1 MRTVNK
7 NYILILVYNL
17 RFLFLLFIFENM
29 SIKAQED
36 INPIILA
43 EDASLLYLKDYN
55 EKGFIMTTKKLFF
68 SKTLE
73 YSEEF
78 TTEYPSYSVF
88 TTYGDTQYILTA
100 CTNDNLLGQL
110 DTQTLIESQLFSY
123 NSFSSLSP
131 ERNLCSLS
139 FLDPY
144 AFLVHTV
151 IKNENEIAL
160 FFLKIEISSGTNGPI
175 LGNSPNY
182 FDTAFDLNV
191 PSDFKYISC
200 DVIIASTIYALICG
214 YVDITSTG
222 NYEYRAFITN
232 MNFKGLDT
240 NSLVVFK
247 SDILYDFSVERI
259 DNDYIRYIIGN
270 NSFEIYAKYLGS
282 YFSMY
287 KVSDELKNQ
296 YLYSFNSNGYLFYYN
311 NENIFHLVPIDDT
324 NLNYNLYITNTTS
337 NNNLIITLTDK
348 SIEELYGFFDQVN
361 KKYIIIYQYSNKIEY
376 FIIDYY
382 CLFNAWERNENNE
395 KICYENQN
403 YCETKEYFYHTDTRE
418 CTLTSCNIG
427 YYQFNFECYKNK
439 CPENTKDVNNTC
451 ECKYKYFIEEG
462 KLNCFSEETTCESIN
477 YPIESNNNQ
486 CFLTKESCIENGNK
500 IFNNICYINSCPDNS
515 YDENNDGNCFCSYNY
530 FYDSENNLYECFTNE
545 DTCETKLYPYK
556 DLDGKECYTSLNDC
570 ISKNKKIF
578 NNECYTLCPE
588 NTIMKEDDNSTCIC
602 ENYFFYDEDNQIF
615 NCFTSDNECM
625 DINDE
630 YKYTNTET
638 KECFKTKTD
647 CLNKNGNNEICKYYE
662 ECDPN
667 EDYIFDGECFIHDCP
682 EGTKIDPEN
691 PLSKNCVCEED
702 SKIDEITG
710 KIICIPRMDEGEN
723 ESENIS
729 YTDKSYEEKN
739 EAENDHETD
748 HQVIPSEHY
757 SNKENCP
764 FIYKGN
770 CVLKCGVNTCLNP
783 NLKELVECID
793 ITENMKVF
801 NNICITGIDRIVNNF
816 ITNDNSEEIK
826 PISTP
831 SGTIIYGYPLNI
843 SQETLIEKNPN
854 LTYID
859 LGNCK
864 YKLIEAYNLD
874 NETELFV
881 LGIDSPNININSS
894 INVFNYEIYL
904 KNGTQLKDL
913 TPCNETKIST
923 SSKINNLEVIKFEKA
938 KEFSNIGYDIYD
950 KSNIFYTDNCA
961 PANDNGNDI
970 TLEDRE
976 TYYYPGGKICN
987 EGCEYA
993 SIDFDTQRFI
1003 CQCNVTTNQI
1013 SENKNNKTSLD
1024 KKEEDDESY
1033 FEYFLS
1039 LINYKIIKCYSL
1051 INNFENFYYNGGL
1064 YVGSIIF
1071 FIDFIL
1077 IFVFCIK
1084 SISSIK
1090 IQLFKNM
1097 PTREKLIQIAKENI
1111 KNKNKII
1118 NINNPPKKNK
1128 SVKNFIYFNNY
1139 KTRKRTENELLQNK
1153 QNNNENK
1160 KNKNTNY
1167 NKTQKRFGKNLIKF
1181 GNHNNNINKTTN
1193 LDSKITLK
1201 NISKINKNKFLE
1213 NNDIEFN
1220 TELTFSHLID
1230 INDEEIDKKEFNE
1243 IPYQQALRI
1252 DNRNFFEILFSVLIN
1267 KIAIL
1272 NLLFCRSPYSYFS
1285 LSLSIYLFEL
1295 LLDVSMNC
1303 FLYSDDVV
1311 SEKYHNNGS
1320 LSWFTSFSL
1329 SIISN
1334 IISSIITS
1342 MISNLTDY
1350 SEIFESIIK
1359 YVKIKRKYF
1368 ENIIRFLKYIKIRL
1382 TIFYIIEIIFII
1394 VMTYYLFIFSTVY
1407 HHSQISIIINYI
1419 IGVFTSL
1426 AFSVGITLIISIL
1439 RVISI
1444 KYHSSNLYN
1453 TSKYLYRK
1461 F

>member
-1 MRTVNK
+1 MRTANK
-7 NYILILVYNL
+7 NYILFIVYNL
-17 RFLFLLFIFENM
+17 RFLFLLFILENM

-36 INPIILA
+36 INPFILA
-43 EDASLLYLKDYN
+43 ENASLLYLKDYN

-110 DTQTLIESQLFSY
+110 DTQTLIESQLYSY
-123 NSFSSLSP
+123 ISFSSLSP

-151 IKNENEIAL
+151 IENGNEIAL
-160 FFLKIEISSGTNGPI
+160 FFLKIEISSGTNGPS

-182 FDTAFDLNV
+182 FNRAFDLTV

-200 DVIIASTIYALICG
+200 DIITASNIYALICG
-214 YVDITSTG
+214 YVDITPTG
-222 NYEYRAFITN
+222 NYKYLAYITN
-232 MNFKGLDT
+232 KDFNELDT
-240 NSLVVFK
+240 KSLEVFE

-259 DNDYIRYIIGN
+259 DNDYIRYIVGN
-270 NSFEIYAKYLGS
+270 NSFEIYAVYQGS
-282 YFSMY
+282 YFAMY
-287 KVSDELKNQ
+287 KVSDVLKNQ

-311 NENIFHLVPIDDT
+311 NENIFHLVPNDDT
-324 NLNYNLYITNTTS
+324 NLNYDLYITNTTS

-403 YCETKEYFYHTDTRE
+403 YCVTKEYFYHTDTRE

-615 NCFTSDNECM
+615 NCFTNDKECM

-667 EDYIFDGECFIHDCP
+667 EDYIFDGDCFIHDCP

-1230 INDEEIDKKEFNE
+1230 INDEEIDKREFNE

-1267 KIAIL
+1267 KIAI
-1272 NLLFCRSPYSYFS
+1272 
-1285 LSLSIYLFEL
+1285 LFEL

-1342 MISNLTDY
+1342 IISNLTDY

>member
-1 MRTVNK
+1 
-7 NYILILVYNL
+7 
-17 RFLFLLFIFENM
+17 
-29 SIKAQED
+29 
-36 INPIILA
+36 
-43 EDASLLYLKDYN
+43 
-55 EKGFIMTTKKLFF
+55 
-68 SKTLE
+68 
-73 YSEEF
+73 
-78 TTEYPSYSVF
+78 
-88 TTYGDTQYILTA
+88 
-100 CTNDNLLGQL
+100 
-110 DTQTLIESQLFSY
+110 
-123 NSFSSLSP
+123 
-131 ERNLCSLS
+131 
-139 FLDPY
+139 
-144 AFLVHTV
+144 
-151 IKNENEIAL
+151 
-160 FFLKIEISSGTNGPI
+160 
-175 LGNSPNY
+175 
-182 FDTAFDLNV
+182 
-191 PSDFKYISC
+191 
-200 DVIIASTIYALICG
+200 
-214 YVDITSTG
+214 
-222 NYEYRAFITN
+222 
-232 MNFKGLDT
+232 
-240 NSLVVFK
+240 
-247 SDILYDFSVERI
+247 
-259 DNDYIRYIIGN
+259 
-270 NSFEIYAKYLGS
+270 
-282 YFSMY
+282 
-287 KVSDELKNQ
+287 
-296 YLYSFNSNGYLFYYN
+296 
-311 NENIFHLVPIDDT
+311 
-324 NLNYNLYITNTTS
+324 
-337 NNNLIITLTDK
+337 
-348 SIEELYGFFDQVN
+348 
-361 KKYIIIYQYSNKIEY
+361 
-376 FIIDYY
+376 
-382 CLFNAWERNENNE
+382 
-395 KICYENQN
+395 
-403 YCETKEYFYHTDTRE
+403 
-418 CTLTSCNIG
+418 
-427 YYQFNFECYKNK
+427 
-439 CPENTKDVNNTC
+439 
-451 ECKYKYFIEEG
+451 
-462 KLNCFSEETTCESIN
+462 
-477 YPIESNNNQ
+477 
-486 CFLTKESCIENGNK
+486 
-500 IFNNICYINSCPDNS
+500 
-515 YDENNDGNCFCSYNY
+515 
-530 FYDSENNLYECFTNE
+530 
-545 DTCETKLYPYK
+545 
-556 DLDGKECYTSLNDC
+556 
-570 ISKNKKIF
+570 
-578 NNECYTLCPE
+578 
-588 NTIMKEDDNSTCIC
+588 
-602 ENYFFYDEDNQIF
+602 
-615 NCFTSDNECM
+615 M
-625 DINDE
+625 DINNE

-691 PLSKNCVCEED
+691 PLSKNCVCEEG

-710 KIICIPRMDEGEN
+710 KIICIPGMDEGEN
-723 ESENIS
+723 KSENIS

-783 NLKELVECID
+783 NLKELVECLD

-801 NNICITGIDRIVNNF
+801 NNICITGIDRIVDNF

-831 SGTIIYGYPLNI
+831 SGTIIYDYPLNI

-874 NETELFV
+874 NKTELFV

-1013 SENKNNKTSLD
+1013 SENKSNKTSLD
-1024 KKEEDDESY
+1024 KMEEDDESY

-1139 KTRKRTENELLQNK
+1139 KTRKRTENELLQN
-1153 QNNNENK
+1153 NNENK

-1181 GNHNNNINKTTN
+1181 GNHNNKSDKTITN

-1230 INDEEIDKKEFNE
+1230 INDEEIDKREFNE

-1267 KIAIL
+1267 KIPIL

-1295 LLDVSMNC
+1295 LLEVSMNC

-1342 MISNLTDY
+1342 IISNLTDY

>member
-1 MRTVNK
+1 
-7 NYILILVYNL
+7 
-17 RFLFLLFIFENM
+17 
-29 SIKAQED
+29 
-36 INPIILA
+36 
-43 EDASLLYLKDYN
+43 
-55 EKGFIMTTKKLFF
+55 
-68 SKTLE
+68 
-73 YSEEF
+73 
-78 TTEYPSYSVF
+78 
-88 TTYGDTQYILTA
+88 
-100 CTNDNLLGQL
+100 
-110 DTQTLIESQLFSY
+110 
-123 NSFSSLSP
+123 
-131 ERNLCSLS
+131 
-139 FLDPY
+139 
-144 AFLVHTV
+144 
-151 IKNENEIAL
+151 
-160 FFLKIEISSGTNGPI
+160 
-175 LGNSPNY
+175 
-182 FDTAFDLNV
+182 
-191 PSDFKYISC
+191 
-200 DVIIASTIYALICG
+200 
-214 YVDITSTG
+214 
-222 NYEYRAFITN
+222 
-232 MNFKGLDT
+232 
-240 NSLVVFK
+240 
-247 SDILYDFSVERI
+247 
-259 DNDYIRYIIGN
+259 
-270 NSFEIYAKYLGS
+270 
-282 YFSMY
+282 
-287 KVSDELKNQ
+287 
-296 YLYSFNSNGYLFYYN
+296 
-311 NENIFHLVPIDDT
+311 
-324 NLNYNLYITNTTS
+324 
-337 NNNLIITLTDK
+337 
-348 SIEELYGFFDQVN
+348 
-361 KKYIIIYQYSNKIEY
+361 
-376 FIIDYY
+376 
-382 CLFNAWERNENNE
+382 
-395 KICYENQN
+395 
-403 YCETKEYFYHTDTRE
+403 
-418 CTLTSCNIG
+418 
-427 YYQFNFECYKNK
+427 
-439 CPENTKDVNNTC
+439 
-451 ECKYKYFIEEG
+451 
-462 KLNCFSEETTCESIN
+462 
-477 YPIESNNNQ
+477 
-486 CFLTKESCIENGNK
+486 
-500 IFNNICYINSCPDNS
+500 
-515 YDENNDGNCFCSYNY
+515 
-530 FYDSENNLYECFTNE
+530 
-545 DTCETKLYPYK
+545 
-556 DLDGKECYTSLNDC
+556 
-570 ISKNKKIF
+570 
-578 NNECYTLCPE
+578 
-588 NTIMKEDDNSTCIC
+588 
-602 ENYFFYDEDNQIF
+602 
-615 NCFTSDNECM
+615 
-625 DINDE
+625 
-630 YKYTNTET
+630 
-638 KECFKTKTD
+638 
-647 CLNKNGNNEICKYYE
+647 
-662 ECDPN
+662 
-667 EDYIFDGECFIHDCP
+667 
-682 EGTKIDPEN
+682 
-691 PLSKNCVCEED
+691 
-702 SKIDEITG
+702 
-710 KIICIPRMDEGEN
+710 
-723 ESENIS
+723 
-729 YTDKSYEEKN
+729 
-739 EAENDHETD
+739 
-748 HQVIPSEHY
+748 
-757 SNKENCP
+757 
-764 FIYKGN
+764 
-770 CVLKCGVNTCLNP
+770 
-783 NLKELVECID
+783 
-793 ITENMKVF
+793 MKVF
-801 NNICITGIDRIVNNF
+801 NNICFTGIDRIVNNF

-1013 SENKNNKTSLD
+1013 SENKSNKTSLD

-1139 KTRKRTENELLQNK
+1139 KTRKRTENELLQN
-1153 QNNNENK
+1153 NNENK
-1160 KNKNTNY
+1160 KNKNINY

-1201 NISKINKNKFLE
+1201 NNSKINKNIFLE

-1303 FLYSDDVV
+1303 FLYSDDIV

-1342 MISNLTDY
+1342 IISNLTDY

-1394 VMTYYLFIFSTVY
+1394 VMTYYLFIFSMVY